1 MIRFSALVERLI
13 FTPGRNGKLRLL
25 EAYFRDAPDP
35 DRGWAVAALTGA
47 LDFPAVKAGAIR
59 NLMAERCD
67 PDLFAWSYDY
77 VGDLAETA
85 SLLWPAPTAATDKA
99 PSLSA
104 AVDAFAAVSR
114 ADAEALLAAYLDQ
127 LDASGRWALLKL
139 VTGGFR
145 IGVSARL
152 AKVALA
158 RFGGVEPDAVEE
170 CWHAL
175 APPYGLLFAW
185 LDGRGPRPDA
195 AGAPVFRP
203 VMLAHPLED
212 DDIAGFDAAAYAAE
226 WKWDGVRVQA
236 VGAADGRRRLYTR
249 TGDDIGAAFPD
260 IVDMIDFV
268 GVLDGELLVADGA
281 GFDPAGPFD
290 PADFAALQK
299 RLNRKTVAK
308 ATLAKTPAFIR
319 AYDLLFDGEED
330 LRGLAFRDRRA
341 RLEAWFAAAAR
352 PRFDLSALVPFGGF
366 DDLAAIRA
374 RARADRIEGLM
385 LKRWDSPYLPGRPKG
400 RWWKW
405 KRAPLTVD
413 AVLMYAQRGH
423 GGRSSFYSD
432 FTFGCW
438 TDAAATTL
446 APVGKAYSGFTNDE
460 MKALDKW
467 VRAHTV
473 ARYGP
478 VREVSPG
485 LVFEVAFDGVQRST
499 RHRSGVALRFPRI
512 SRIRWDKP
520 IAEADPLERLR
531 ALAG

>member
-1 MIRFSALVERLI
+1 
-13 FTPGRNGKLRLL
+13 
-25 EAYFRDAPDP
+25 
-35 DRGWAVAALTGA
+35 
-47 LDFPAVKAGAIR
+47 
-59 NLMAERCD
+59 
-67 PDLFAWSYDY
+67 
-77 VGDLAETA
+77 
-85 SLLWPAPTAATDKA
+85 
-99 PSLSA
+99 
-104 AVDAFAAVSR
+104 
-114 ADAEALLAAYLDQ
+114 
-127 LDASGRWALLKL
+127 
-139 VTGGFR
+139 GGFR

-158 RFGGVEPDAVEE
+158 RFGGVPADAVEE

-175 APPYGLLFAW
+175 EPPYAPLFAW
-185 LDGRGPRPDA
+185 LEGRAPQPDA

-212 DDIAGFDAAAYAAE
+212 EDLESFEPAAYAAE

-236 VGAADGRRRLYTR
+236 VGAPDGRRRLYTR

-260 IVDMIDFV
+260 VVDAIDFI
-268 GVLDGELLVADGA
+268 GVVDGELLIADGA
-281 GFDPAGPFD
+281 DFDAAGPFE

-299 RLNRKTVAK
+299 RLNRKSVAK
-308 ATLAKTPAFIR
+308 ATLNRSPAFVR
-319 AYDLLFDGEED
+319 LYDLLFDGADD
-330 LRGLAFRDRRA
+330 LRAQPFRTRRA
-341 RLEAWFAAAAR
+341 RLEAWFAERPR
-352 PRFDLSALVPFGGF
+352 PRFDLSAQVAF
-366 DDLAAIRA
+366 DDLAQLRAIRES
-374 RARADRIEGLM
+374 ARADGVEGLM

-405 KRAPLTVD
+405 KRAPLTID

-438 TDAAATTL
+438 TDGAEAAL
-446 APVGKAYSGFTNDE
+446 APVGKAYSGFTNEE

-478 VREVSPG
+478 VREVTPG

-512 SRIRWDKP
+512 ARIRWDKP
-520 IAEADPLERLR
+520 IAEA
-531 ALAG
+531 